1 MPAGDGSDRE
11 GLQVR
16 RILIVDDE
24 EPIVFALRRFLVSR
38 GYEVVAAREREEA
51 EALILLGA
59 FDAMIADLRLTRAHG
74 AEGLELL
81 TCIRRFTPRTLTILL
96 TAYGTPEV
104 EREARARGAD
114 VFLLKP
120 QPLPE
125 LADLLDELLE
135 RTA

>member
-1 MPAGDGSDRE
+1 M
-11 GLQVR
+11 R

-24 EPIVFALRRFLVSR
+24 EPIVFALRRFLVAR
-38 GYEVVAAREREEA
+38 GYEVTAAREREEA

-59 FDAMIADLRLTRAHG
+59 FDAVIAEMRLTRAHG

-81 TCIRRFTPRTLTILL
+81 SCVRRFTPRTLTVLL
-96 TAYGTPEV
+96 TAYGTPEI

-120 QPLPE
+120 QPLGE
-125 LADLLDELLE
+125 LADLLDQLLE
-135 RTA
+135 RTS